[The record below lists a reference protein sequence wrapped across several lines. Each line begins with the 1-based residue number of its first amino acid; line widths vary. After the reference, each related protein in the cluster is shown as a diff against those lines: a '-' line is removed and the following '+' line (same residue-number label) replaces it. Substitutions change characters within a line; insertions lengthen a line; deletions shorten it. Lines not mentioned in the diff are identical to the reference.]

1 MSKVHEWDVH
11 KLHPT
16 QITVGLLEV
25 KDRRRELESL
35 KKSDQRDFLAAHPI
49 PAVLGLDG
57 KLFIT
62 DHHHLARAA
71 WDIGIDQ
78 AFFLNEADLSSHD
91 ADNFWHAMAHERWVH
106 PYDEHG
112 VLRPYHEI
120 PRHLE
125 ELRDDVYRSLACFV
139 RRAGGFDKTP
149 TAFAEFLWADF
160 FRCRIRIGSGPA
172 DFQAALEKAI
182 PLARSPEARALPGF
196 RGG

>member
-1 MSKVHEWDVH
+1 MSKLHEWDVH

-25 KDRRRELESL
+25 KDRRRELEGM
-35 KKSDQRDFLAAHPI
+35 KKRERRDFLAAHPI
-49 PAVLGLDG
+49 PAVLGPDG
-57 KLFIT
+57 KLYIT

-71 WDIGIDQ
+71 WDLSIDQ
-78 AFFLNEADLSSHD
+78 AFFLTEADLSSED
-91 ADNFWHAMAHERWVH
+91 GENFWRAMDKDRWVH

-125 ELRDDVYRSLACFV
+125 GLRDDIYRSLACYV

-149 TAFAEFLWADF
+149 TAFAEFRWADF
-160 FRCRIRIGSGPA
+160 FRRRIEIGPGAAVFP
-172 DFQAALEKAI
+172 AALEKAMR
-182 PLARSPEARALPGF
+182 LARSPEASNLPGF
-196 RGG
+196 RAA

>member
-1 MSKVHEWDVH
+1 MPKVHEWDVC

-25 KDRRRELESL
+25 KDRRRQLESL
-35 KKSDQRDFLAAHPI
+35 KKHEQRDFLAAHPI
-49 PAVLGLDG
+49 PAVLGLEG

-71 WDIGIDQ
+71 RDLEIEQ
-78 AFFLNEADLSSHD
+78 AFFLTEADLSSHD
-91 ADNFWHAMAHERWVH
+91 PDDFWQAMASESWVH

-125 ELRDDVYRSLACFV
+125 GLRDDIYRSLACYV
-139 RRAGGFDKTP
+139 RRAGGYEKTP
-149 TAFAEFLWADF
+149 TAFAEFRWADF
-160 FRCRIRIGSGPA
+160 FRQRIKIGPGPA
-172 DFQAALEKAI
+172 DFSAALEKAMR
-182 PLARSPEARALPGF
+182 LAHSPEASDLPGF
-196 RGG
+196 HAA